1 MIVQGLSFGA
11 GLLFA
16 VGLGI
21 SGMTNANKVI
31 AFLDV
36 LGKWDPSLGFVM
48 VGAIGV
54 HMTLY
59 RFILKRP
66 SPWLTA
72 KFELPTRTNID
83 ARLVIGAIFFGL
95 GWGLGGFCPGP
106 ALVSAA
112 GLGQEALIFVGAMV
126 VGMWLARLTT
136 LFNAKPKAA

>member
-16 VGLGI
+16 AGLGI

-36 LGKWDPSLGFVM
+36 LGAWDPSLAFVM
-48 VGAIGV
+48 VGAIAV
-54 HMTLY
+54 HMSLY
-59 RFILKRP
+59 KFILKRP
-66 SPWLTA
+66 SPWLTSS
-72 KFELPTRTNID
+72 FELPTRTDID
-83 ARLVIGAIFFGL
+83 AHLVIGAAFFGM

-126 VGMWLARLTT
+126 VGMWAARLVKRPP
-136 LFNAKPKAA
+136 AESA

>member
-1 MIVQGLSFGA
+1 MMIQALSFGA

-16 VGLGI
+16 TGLGI
-21 SGMTNANKVI
+21 SGMTDANKVI

-36 LGKWDPSLGFVM
+36 LGKWDPSLAFVM

-66 SPWLTA
+66 SPWL
-72 KFELPTRTNID
+72 KPQFELPTRADID
-83 ARLVIGAIFFGL
+83 GRLVFGAIFFGL

-106 ALVSAA
+106 AFVSAA
-112 GLGQEALIFVGAMV
+112 GLGKEALIFTGAMV
-126 VGMWLARLTT
+126 VGMWLARLTVGR
-136 LFNAKPKAA
+136 PAAIEEA